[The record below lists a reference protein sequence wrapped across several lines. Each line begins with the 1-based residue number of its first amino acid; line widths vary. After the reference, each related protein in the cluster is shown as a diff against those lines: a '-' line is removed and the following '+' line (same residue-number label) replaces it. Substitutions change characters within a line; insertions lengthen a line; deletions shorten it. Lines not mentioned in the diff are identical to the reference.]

1 MYKSELEIMD
11 EKRRD
16 QTKNKSH
23 KKRKSSSSDSL
34 EDQVN
39 NLSEKEYKKLK
50 EGLKNDISQVQSDSK
65 VDKIKNLI

>member
-1 MYKSELEIMD
+1 MYKAEVEIMD
-11 EKRRD
+11 EKRSH
-16 QTKNKSH
+16 QKKNKSH

-65 VDKIKNLI
+65 VEKIKNLI